1 MYNYELQSLYQ
12 TFGKHILLSLCR
24 DYNNYFTFKLKE
36 KSKLSTHILHYDISE
51 VIIDVCYNL
60 IRNGKYTIYSKLEI
74 EEDLTYIKFSSNP
87 ISNKKIDFIFP
98 SDIAS
103 NHERKKVIRSLTQLD
118 SNKIYGDGMKG
129 LKFMSAMKK
138 KADLETGKLG
148 KNFYI
153 YDANWSDYYNEYYY
167 VHRKIRE
174 MIAQRKLINYV
185 LDKINLALVDLLKLK
200 KDDIILFNGMS
211 LDSLYNLQD
220 ELEKNNR
227 SVNSIYKELH
237 ERKNPR

>member
-1 MYNYELQSLYQ
+1 MYNYELQNLYQ
-12 TFGKHILLSLCR
+12 TFGEHILLSLCR

-36 KSKLSTHILHYDISE
+36 KSKLSTHILDYDISKA
-51 VIIDVCYNL
+51 IIDVCYNL
-60 IRNGKYTIYSKLEI
+60 IKNGKYTIYSKLEK
-74 EEDLTYIKFSSNP
+74 EEELTYIKFSSSP

-98 SDIAS
+98 SDIVS
-103 NHERKKVIRSLTQLD
+103 NYERKKVIRSLTQLD
-118 SNKIYGDGMKG
+118 SNKIYRDGMKW

-138 KADLETGKLG
+138 KADLEIGKLG

-153 YDANWSDYYNEYYY
+153 YDANWSDYYNDYYY
-167 VHRKIRE
+167 VHREIKE

-185 LDKINLALVDLLKLK
+185 LDKINLALVDIFKLK

-211 LDSLYNLQD
+211 LALLYSLQD

-237 ERKNPR
+237 ER

>member
-12 TFGKHILLSLCR
+12 TFGEHILLSLCR

-36 KSKLSTHILHYDISE
+36 KSKLSTHILDYDISE
-51 VIIDVCYNL
+51 AIIDVCYNL
-60 IRNGKYTIYSKLEI
+60 IRNGKYTIYSKLEK
-74 EEDLTYIKFSSNP
+74 EEELTYIKFSSSP

-103 NHERKKVIRSLTQLD
+103 NYERKKVIRSLTQLD
-118 SNKIYGDGMKG
+118 SNKIYRDGMKW
-129 LKFMSAMKK
+129 LKFMSGMKK
-138 KADLETGKLG
+138 KADLEIGKLG

-153 YDANWSDYYNEYYY
+153 YNANWNDYYNDYYY
-167 VHRKIRE
+167 VHREIKE

-185 LDKINLALVDLLKLK
+185 LDKINLALVDIFKLK

-211 LDSLYNLQD
+211 LDLLYSLQD

-237 ERKNPR
+237 ER

>member
-12 TFGKHILLSLCR
+12 TFGEHILLSLCR

-36 KSKLSTHILHYDISE
+36 KSKLFTHILDYDLSD
-51 VIIDVCYNL
+51 VIVDVCYNL
-60 IRNGKYTIYSKLEI
+60 IRNGKYTIYSKLEK
-74 EEDLTYIKFSSNP
+74 EEELTYIKFSSSP
-87 ISNKKIDFIFP
+87 ITNKKIDFIFP

-103 NHERKKVIRSLTQLD
+103 NYERKKVIRSLTQLD
-118 SNKIYGDGMKG
+118 SNKIYKDGMKW
-129 LKFMSAMKK
+129 LKFMSGMKK
-138 KADLETGKLG
+138 KADLEIGKLG

-153 YDANWSDYYNEYYY
+153 YDANWSDYYNDYYY

-174 MIAQRKLINYV
+174 MIAQRKLIDYV
-185 LDKINLALVDLLKLK
+185 LDKINLALVDIFKLE

-211 LDSLYNLQD
+211 LDSLHSLLD

-237 ERKNPR
+237 ER